1 MYFVENK
8 LCFLIIFGITT
19 NKFFISTSPI
29 SDVYISASDLDLTTF
44 ITMRTEACNRN
55 GCFYPMKFFFV
66 EGPSVVCPIGFDL
79 KLAYKDQEGRYRV
92 GSLNTNKSTKKILEN
107 CVIKSK
113 KEIQSEQPNYMKSTK
128 ASEAKTRTKFFTQKS
143 TTQLP
148 RLNNIQQNED
158 DILASSDE
166 NRFRLSNHQSD
177 IMTNDLSE
185 ISDGSFKTVQ
195 LTLEDELNGKNSFP
209 QNMFDDKGDAIY
221 GTGLLTLLLS
231 LICALVKFILEKQ
244 KNKQLSDLHQN
255 LPKTSTFIAPQVSS
269 NPNQYSEPFI
279 TQNLTPHVSET
290 IGYHTALPNPPTASQ
305 LTALAQNDSTI
316 QHTRNSHALIRSQL
330 SGPGSMISQ
339 QVAQATFNSNCN
351 CPTGNCIKGNCHCY
365 KAKRACGP
373 TCHGGNGT
381 SINCKAT
388 VEHAAIHYNII

>member
-1 MYFVENK
+1 
-8 LCFLIIFGITT
+8 
-19 NKFFISTSPI
+19 
-29 SDVYISASDLDLTTF
+29 
-44 ITMRTEACNRN
+44 
-55 GCFYPMKFFFV
+55 MKFFFV

-195 LTLEDELNGKNSFP
+195 LTLEDELNVKNSFP

-244 KNKQLSDLHQN
+244 KNKQLSDFHQN
-255 LPKTSTFIAPQVSS
+255 LPKTNI
-269 NPNQYSEPFI
+269 YSAAGFVQSQPVFRA
-279 TQNLTPHVSET
+279 NSKL
-290 IGYHTALPNPPTASQ
+290 NASC
-305 LTALAQNDSTI
+305 
-316 QHTRNSHALIRSQL
+316 
-330 SGPGSMISQ
+330 
-339 QVAQATFNSNCN
+339 F
-351 CPTGNCIKGNCHCY
+351 
-365 KAKRACGP
+365 
-373 TCHGGNGT
+373 
-381 SINCKAT
+381 
-388 VEHAAIHYNII
+388 